1 MATLAEL
8 TAQMIALQGQQQ
20 SFRTNA
26 TSRLRSASQGSPY
39 GTQATRDR
47 LAQWATRLESGQ
59 PIPIT
64 EIDQFNTP
72 SSLNPEWIYFGP
84 EANYSGMSG
93 TQIGALNAQLRNQY
107 RTQYESFLTMDQQI
121 ASLQQQIAA
130 MQNQGSG
137 QPSNGTGTGG
147 GGTPPPQTP
156 PPSPAEP
163 AETRN
168 TQRAD
173 RRRLQVAFGSP
184 RFGVG
189 LNIPLG
195 T

>member
-121 ASLQQQIAA
+121 ASLQEQIVA
-130 MQNQGSG
+130 MQSQAG
-137 QPSNGTGTGG
+137 QPPESTS
-147 GGTPPPQTP
+147 
-156 PPSPAEP
+156 PSQP